1 MQKMTSMITVND
13 ESSSAAI
20 AEMHEESNDQITEA
34 FNGGSHNTT
43 LQRDH
48 YSGTTQLLYDTNT
61 IDQ

>member
-1 MQKMTSMITVND
+1 MQKMASMITVND

-20 AEMHEESNDQITEA
+20 AEINEESNDHITEA

-43 LQRDH
+43 LQPDH
-48 YSGTTQLLYDTNT
+48 YSGTAQLLYDTNT

>member
-1 MQKMTSMITVND
+1 MQKMASMITVND

-20 AEMHEESNDQITEA
+20 AEINDESNDHITEA

-43 LQRDH
+43 LQPGH
-48 YSGTTQLLYDTNT
+48 YSGTAQLLYDTNT

>member
-1 MQKMTSMITVND
+1 MQKMGSMITVND

-43 LQRDH
+43 LQREH
-48 YSGTTQLLYDTNT
+48 YSGTT
-61 IDQ
+61 